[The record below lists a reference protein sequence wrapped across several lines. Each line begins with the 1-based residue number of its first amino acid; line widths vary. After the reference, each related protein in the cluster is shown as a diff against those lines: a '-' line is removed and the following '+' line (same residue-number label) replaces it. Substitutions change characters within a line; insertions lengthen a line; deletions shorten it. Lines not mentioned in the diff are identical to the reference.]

1 MILGLQVIK
10 NLDFAQQV
18 DDAEETQA
26 DYSHELLFDAP
37 DAVYWNGTQSQS
49 YQIFSGLCKHRLVLP
64 RQGFSTQIHFFWLLV
79 CLCSTPIQDFIK
91 VTWKPNGGPSY
102 RLDLATKWVYGIY
115 LDL

>member
-37 DAVYWNGTQSQS
+37 DAVY
-49 YQIFSGLCKHRLVLP
+49 
-64 RQGFSTQIHFFWLLV
+64 
-79 CLCSTPIQDFIK
+79 
-91 VTWKPNGGPSY
+91 
-102 RLDLATKWVYGIY
+102 
-115 LDL
+115 

>member
-26 DYSHELLFDAP
+26 DYSHKLLFDVP

-49 YQIFSGLCKHRLVLP
+49 YPNLVVSANTDLFCQGKAFLP
-64 RQGFSTQIHFFWLLV
+64 RSIFLVTRMSPEKTLLYSNPR
-79 CLCSTPIQDFIK
+79 LHQD
-91 VTWKPNGGPSY
+91 
-102 RLDLATKWVYGIY
+102 DLEAQWGSFV
-115 LDL
+115 